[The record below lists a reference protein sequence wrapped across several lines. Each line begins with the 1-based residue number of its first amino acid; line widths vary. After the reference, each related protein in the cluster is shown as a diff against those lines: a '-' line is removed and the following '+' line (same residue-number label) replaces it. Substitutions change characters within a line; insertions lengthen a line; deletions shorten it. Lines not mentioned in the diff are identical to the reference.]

1 MFTQLR
7 QRKVILIFIGLGAAA
22 AIGWKASER
31 SRSLETEQLR
41 IVDKNGRLRYTI
53 DSCITSYD
61 STGRVKGVFH

>member
-1 MFTQLR
+1 MFTHEK
-7 QRKVILIFIGLGAAA
+7 QRKVMILLIIGLGAAA
-22 AIGWKASER
+22 LGWKASER

-61 STGRVKGVFH
+61 STGRVKGIFH